1 MPETRKETIKQNILY
16 ILLDQQRIDML
27 GAYGHP
33 VVKTPHIDALAEEGI
48 LFTGAYTP
56 SALCGP
62 ARTSLFTGLIPTDH
76 GVTQN
81 AETGSMRYRK
91 ADPLPGVGNLGDHLS
106 DYEKI
111 YLGKWHIAETTLPS
125 DYGFKGHDFPG
136 YGYPGTGV
144 YKNLVFNQG
153 PGKEN
158 NRYREWLEQKGF
170 GKITLDNVFFGMN
183 PNLRV
188 QELYGDLDCPAEAT
202 IPAFLADEACR
213 YIGKRELEK
222 PFFLWLN
229 FWGPHTPCLLP
240 REYVNMYEEAEIPED
255 PGFLENFSSKPR
267 HQEHISYMWGVHN
280 LTWEQWSRIIRY
292 YYGYISLID
301 SCIGKVVERL
311 KSEGLYETTTIILT
325 ADHGDAMGAHRLIEK
340 GEFMY
345 DETYRIPMIMRS
357 PQVKHPG
364 RVCEDFIYL
373 HDLFPTALDIAGELR
388 ADNGGQTLSLLPYNR
403 DEGYHNNRDHAYA
416 QFTGHFTDFSQRMLR
431 EKRYKFIFN
440 TGTFGELYDL
450 EDDPHELNNRIDDPA
465 YAAVKKRMIQKLLT
479 EMKQLNDPVSGWLSR
494 IQDYY

>member
-170 GKITLDNVFFGMN
+170 GK
-183 PNLRV
+183 LRWTM
-188 QELYGDLDCPAEAT
+188 C
-202 IPAFLADEACR
+202 
-213 YIGKRELEK
+213 
-222 PFFLWLN
+222 
-229 FWGPHTPCLLP
+229 
-240 REYVNMYEEAEIPED
+240 
-255 PGFLENFSSKPR
+255 FS
-267 HQEHISYMWGVHN
+267 G
-280 LTWEQWSRIIRY
+280 
-292 YYGYISLID
+292 
-301 SCIGKVVERL
+301 
-311 KSEGLYETTTIILT
+311 
-325 ADHGDAMGAHRLIEK
+325 
-340 GEFMY
+340 
-345 DETYRIPMIMRS
+345 
-357 PQVKHPG
+357 
-364 RVCEDFIYL
+364 
-373 HDLFPTALDIAGELR
+373 
-388 ADNGGQTLSLLPYNR
+388 
-403 DEGYHNNRDHAYA
+403 
-416 QFTGHFTDFSQRMLR
+416 
-431 EKRYKFIFN
+431 
-440 TGTFGELYDL
+440 
-450 EDDPHELNNRIDDPA
+450 
-465 YAAVKKRMIQKLLT
+465 
-479 EMKQLNDPVSGWLSR
+479 
-494 IQDYY
+494 